1 MAEDTQESRDWRGL
15 YETFSRVKDLAPWEW
30 MEEADVFGVRNP
42 ETEELGFVSV
52 MGMLGE
58 HYAVSLYRGPEGLYE
73 FRRFQELGHMLPP
86 EDLFEIPQLQASL
99 EDREEL
105 DKRDREQIKALGL
118 KFRGRKSW
126 PLFRDFRPG
135 LFPWS
140 IEAAGDARFLE
151 HALEQLLDV
160 AVRFAEDP
168 SLLETASDETY
179 LVREPRREGGGLV
192 CEDRLVD
199 VPPPEPVEVEIEIE
213 PELVQGLERL
223 PQARMRLEMDFFM
236 LPSPVQENRRSRPY
250 FPYMLMTVDAGS
262 GVILGHEMLYV
273 ETSLQEMWASILPA
287 AARTFIN
294 AGALPEE
301 VAVGSDLLFGLLQ
314 PLAGL
319 LDFELEQPPELPN
332 LSQAREMML
341 RSIF

>member
-1 MAEDTQESRDWRGL
+1 MAEDTSESRDWRGL

-30 MEEADVFGVRNP
+30 MEEADVFGVRDP
-42 ETEELGFVSV
+42 ETEELGFVST

-73 FRRFQELGHMLPP
+73 FRRFQELGPMLPP
-86 EDLFEIPQLQASL
+86 EGLLEIPQLQASF
-99 EDREEL
+99 EDREQLE
-105 DKRDREQIKALGL
+105 KRDRDQIKALGL

-126 PLFRDFRPG
+126 PMFRDFRPG
-135 LFPWS
+135 LFPWF
-140 IEAAGDARFLE
+140 IEAGDVRFLRQ
-151 HALEQLLDV
+151 ALEQLLDV
-160 AVRFAEDP
+160 APRFEEDP

-179 LVREPRREGGGLV
+179 LTREPRREGGGLV
-192 CEDRLVD
+192 WEDRLVD
-199 VPPPEPVEVEIEIE
+199 VPPPESVDVEVEIE
-213 PELVQGLERL
+213 PEVAQGLERL

-250 FPYMLMTVDAGS
+250 FPYMLMAVDAGS
-262 GVILGHEMLYV
+262 GMVLGHEMLYV
-273 ETSLQEMWASILPA
+273 ETSLPKMWASILPA

-301 VAVGSDLLFGLLQ
+301 VAVGSDLLFQLLQ

-319 LDFELEQPPELPN
+319 LDFDLDQPPELPN
-332 LSQAREMML
+332 LSQAREMIL
-341 RSIF
+341 RSVF